1 MKYYNPE
8 TGRMVMPVVFGWA
21 VYSCLPPE
29 EGQVTANREGMVRDE
44 KDANRWLAGVPASEI
59 KSMING
65 SARTTV
71 RGSQK

>member
-1 MKYYNPE
+1 MLRHNPE
-8 TGRMVMPVVFGWA
+8 TGRMVMPMMFGWA
-21 VYSCLPPE
+21 VYSCPPPS
-29 EGQVTANREGMVRDE
+29 REGLVRDE

-65 SARTTV
+65 SASARTIV